1 MSMTVQALHKKLG
14 DLVTA
19 GHGRKPVC
27 VNKASFYSPL
37 EEDGAV
43 IIAVKSISGPKWI
56 DNISDDGGTKWN
68 QDGTESGR
76 YTVVLEGGEA

>member
-27 VNKASFYSPL
+27 VNKPSFYSPL
-37 EEDGAV
+37 EDDGAV
-43 IIAVKSISGPKWI
+43 IIGVESISGPKWI
-56 DNISDDGGTKWN
+56 GNISDDGRTKWN
-68 QDGTESGR
+68 QDGSESGR
-76 YTVVLEGGEA
+76 CAVVLEGGAA